1 MADTTPGGLEEAV
14 DEFFA
19 ASEAGD
25 WKRAG
30 KVIAEHAVLWQNA
43 DGVER
48 PFIDA
53 LPRLSRMYA
62 ALGPW
67 TYSDVRRVV
76 GPDAVCEQHTVTFS
90 HPGAPDV
97 TADVCVVLR
106 FGEDGRI
113 TRLEEYL
120 DSAAVASLGQKE
132 EAHR

>member
-1 MADTTPGGLEEAV
+1 MADTKPDLEETV

-43 DGVER
+43 DGVEHR
-48 PFIDA
+48 FIDA

-76 GPDAVCEQHTVTFS
+76 GPDAV
-90 HPGAPDV
+90 
-97 TADVCVVLR
+97 LR
-106 FGEDGRI
+106 
-113 TRLEEYL
+113 T
-120 DSAAVASLGQKE
+120 
-132 EAHR
+132 AHRDVLPPRRSRRDRGRLRRAPLR